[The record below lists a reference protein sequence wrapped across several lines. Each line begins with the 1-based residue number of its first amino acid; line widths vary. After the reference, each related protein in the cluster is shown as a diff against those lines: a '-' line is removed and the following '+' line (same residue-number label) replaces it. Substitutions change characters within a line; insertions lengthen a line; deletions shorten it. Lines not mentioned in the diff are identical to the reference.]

1 MSKSI
6 LSFDNIQVKKD
17 TFYNFVNPID
27 INEVKIDKIV
37 ISDKVWYDKNVL
49 NALLDKN
56 MMKK

>member
-49 NALLDKN
+49 NALLDTN

>member
-49 NALLDKN
+49 NALLDMN

>member
-37 ISDKVWYDKNVL
+37 ISDKV
-49 NALLDKN
+49 
-56 MMKK
+56 